1 MATQVTQFLLNEV
14 KRLEKGGIPGYQG
27 PEADNSHHGPQCS
40 PPPRSSGGFWNGFF
54 QRESGRSR
62 KRERGRSTGDD
73 EYEPSNPAEAKVW
86 MRQSEVDLN
95 AARVLSINEEETFF
109 ALSCFHSQQAVEKAL
124 KALMFFKGRLKRSDL
139 EVHDVIG
146 LAYRAAQ
153 INAQFNEVPNLVMA
167 FYMRRF
173 YINTRYPQYR
183 RWVISTPPTAMF
195 TESDANNAL
204 LNAEKV
210 LFLVKHVIRNE

>member
-1 MATQVTQFLLNEV
+1 MQ
-14 KRLEKGGIPGYQG
+14 
-27 PEADNSHHGPQCS
+27 
-40 PPPRSSGGFWNGFF
+40 
-54 QRESGRSR
+54 
-62 KRERGRSTGDD
+62 
-73 EYEPSNPAEAKVW
+73 
-86 MRQSEVDLN
+86 QSEVDLN
-95 AARVLSINEEETFF
+95 AARVLFINEEETFF

-139 EVHDVIG
+139 EVHDVMG

-153 INAQFNEVPNLVMA
+153 IDAQFNEVPNLVMA

-195 TESDANNAL
+195 TESDANKAL
-204 LNAEKV
+204 SNAEKV
-210 LFLVKHVIRNE
+210 LSLVKHFIRNE